1 MTIVSVVFKKC
12 LILPPPLTVVIIVL
26 RAPLLSQFIC
36 CMMLQRYLSFPP
48 VVSFRFVDS
57 TEIMAANDFFRYL
70 LLHPASVA
78 PDNKSEGGAGFDLH
92 AVLWSASGQEVV
104 IPPGEKA
111 FIGTGVV
118 VMLPSGTYGRVAPRS
133 GFPLD
138 FGVDVLGGLI
148 TSDYR
153 GEIKIIIANS
163 SDKAF
168 TLRQGDRVAQLI
180 IEKFDNLDSMRL
192 LSIGASSNS
201 GR

>member
-1 MTIVSVVFKKC
+1 
-12 LILPPPLTVVIIVL
+12 
-26 RAPLLSQFIC
+26 
-36 CMMLQRYLSFPP
+36 
-48 VVSFRFVDS
+48 
-57 TEIMAANDFFRYL
+57 MAAPPANNCFRYL

-78 PDNKSEGGAGFDLH
+78 PVNKSEGAAGFDLH
-92 AVLWSASGQEVV
+92 VVFGDEWSASEQEVV

-118 VMLPSGTYGRVAPRS
+118 VMLPTGTYGRVAPRS
-133 GFPLD
+133 GLPLD

-180 IEKFDNLDSMRL
+180 VENFDNLDSMRL

>member
-36 CMMLQRYLSFPP
+36 CMMLQRYLSLAP

-92 AVLWSASGQEVV
+92 AVLWSTSGQEVV

-180 IEKFDNLDSMRL
+180 IEKFENLDSMRL

>member
-1 MTIVSVVFKKC
+1 
-12 LILPPPLTVVIIVL
+12 
-26 RAPLLSQFIC
+26 
-36 CMMLQRYLSFPP
+36 MMLQRYLSLAP

-92 AVLWSASGQEVV
+92 AVLWSTSGQEVV
-104 IPPGEKA
+104 IPPGQKA